1 MEQKEMIKKKKERDE
16 NAYEL
21 LAMIFWY
28 EIKERKTN
36 CGMLFGLFFP
46 SRRVGKKKLEIL

>member
-1 MEQKEMIKKKKERDE
+1 MIKKKKERDE

-21 LAMIFWY
+21 LAIIFWY

-36 CGMLFGLFFP
+36 CGMLFGLFFH
-46 SRRVGKKKLEIL
+46 REELGKRS